1 MSSPTRRL
9 SPSTRKGGLGDQK
22 ISLPG
27 VGGGGGNGGPPHE
40 PVLAQVWKH
49 ASFQGSTLKMS
60 APETGESVFNYDDLS
75 EKGLHDE
82 ISSIRVQ
89 PGVKVSLFKHVEGG
103 QPQPAKWDVIA
114 EGGIKEI
121 ANFKNS
127 RIPNDE
133 ISAITVERLSPTA
146 GGGNGEGGGNGGGG
160 GSGGSGGGGG
170 GGGSGDGTSAPQ
182 SPSQG
187 LVVTGLNQQGI
198 LVRTPE
204 AFAVGTAFSSG
215 TTVALATP
223 RGGISQFT
231 VQSVQPAGGGRT
243 LVATQ
248 PPPGQA
254 ASSAIQSNTAVRLF
268 PGQRGGGG
276 GPIIGG
282 LPNTALAVGGI
293 AVVGSM
299 LFVVASQ

>member
-9 SPSTRKGGLGDQK
+9 SRSQRKDGLGQPW
-22 ISLPG
+22 L
-27 VGGGGGNGGPPHE
+27 NGDSGPPHE

-49 ASFQGSTLKMS
+49 ANFQGSTLKMS
-60 APETGESVFNYDDLS
+60 APETGKATFNYDDLS
-75 EKGLHDE
+75 AEGLHDE

-89 PGVKVSLFKHVEGG
+89 PGVKVSLFRDVEGG
-103 QPQPAKWDVIA
+103 NPRGSKWDVIA
-114 EGGIKEI
+114 ENGIKEI

-146 GGGNGEGGGNGGGG
+146 GGGNGDGSNGNGSNGGNGNGGNG
-160 GSGGSGGGGG
+160 N

-182 SPSQG
+182 TPSQG

-198 LVRTPE
+198 IVRTPE
-204 AFAVGTAFSSG
+204 AFTVGTAFPSG
-215 TTVALATP
+215 SNVALATP
-223 RGGISQFT
+223 QGGVAQFT
-231 VQSVQPAGGGRT
+231 IQSVQPAGSGKT
-243 LVATQ
+243 LIATQ

-254 ASSAIQSNTAVRLF
+254 ANSAIQSNAAVRLF
-268 PGQRGGGG
+268 PMSGQQGGGG
-276 GPIIGG
+276 GGGGQIIKGV
-282 LPNTALAVGGI
+282 PNTALAVGGV

>member
-9 SPSTRKGGLGDQK
+9 SRSERKDGLGQ
-22 ISLPG
+22 SFL
-27 VGGGGGNGGPPHE
+27 NGDSGPPHE

-49 ASFQGSTLKMS
+49 ANFQGNTLKMS
-60 APETGESVFNYDDLS
+60 APETGKATFNYDDLS
-75 EKGLHDE
+75 GKGLHDE

-103 QPQPAKWDVIA
+103 EPQPAKWDVIA

-146 GGGNGEGGGNGGGG
+146 GGGNGDGSNGGGGNGSGGNG
-160 GSGGSGGGGG
+160 SGGNGSGGSGN
-170 GGGSGDGTSAPQ
+170 GTSAPQ

-198 LVRTPE
+198 LVRTPG
-204 AFAVGTAFSSG
+204 AFAVGTAFPSG
-215 TTVALATP
+215 SNVALATP
-223 RGGISQFT
+223 QGGVAQFT
-231 VQSVQPAGGGRT
+231 VQSVQPAGSGKT
-243 LVATQ
+243 LIATQ

-254 ASSAIQSNTAVRLF
+254 ANSAIQSNAAVRLF
-268 PGQRGGGG
+268 PNQQGGGG
-276 GPIIGG
+276 GGGQIIRGV
-282 LPNTALAVGGI
+282 PNTALAVGGV